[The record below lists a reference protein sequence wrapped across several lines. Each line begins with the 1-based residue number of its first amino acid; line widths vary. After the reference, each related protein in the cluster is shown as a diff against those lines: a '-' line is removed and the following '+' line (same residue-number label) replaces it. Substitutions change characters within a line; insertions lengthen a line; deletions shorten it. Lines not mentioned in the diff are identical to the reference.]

1 MSKSISFNWTKES
14 ALPSKQSVC
23 DSCFEGS
30 AENNRFSDMFLCE
43 IHALFVIKNVYLLN
57 EGITAGLS
65 NAYLAMSAP
74 SKVEVPSQNMLQT
87 EPETAA
93 R

>member
-1 MSKSISFNWTKES
+1 MK
-14 ALPSKQSVC
+14 L
-23 DSCFEGS
+23 
-30 AENNRFSDMFLCE
+30 
-43 IHALFVIKNVYLLN
+43 
-57 EGITAGLS
+57 TAGLS

-87 EPETAA
+87 EPETAV